1 MKFHEYM
8 RSQFQQNNVR
18 IAEVARSSGISPD
31 YLYKIVKGRKHLRV
45 RDYVIAMCRVASMD
59 LTRTQLALE
68 LNGMD
73 PLDYGDLRDSCI
85 IRCIND
91 NRNIRMLNQSL
102 EDEGLEELKMSR
114 VI

>member
-18 IAEVARSSGISPD
+18 IADVVRSSGISKGH
-31 YLYKIVKGRKHLRV
+31 LYNIVSGRKHTAIK
-45 RDYVIAMCRVASMD
+45 DYVIAMCRGASMD